1 MPMWS
6 AEKTREAARLRRT
19 RDAAREEELANRRV
33 EARKHGEELARSIA
47 TRDKGVVKII
57 GFGSA
62 FDERLPFRF
71 SSDIDLAV
79 MGGTIIGWKIAEQS
93 TWKVDYVELE
103 EQEQSMIDA
112 ITASGVVLYE
122 RS

>member
-1 MPMWS
+1 MWS
-6 AEKTREAARLRRT
+6 AEKTREAARLRGE
-19 RDAAREEELANRRV
+19 RDAEREKELAMRRT
-33 EARKHGEELARSIA
+33 EARQHGEELARSIA
-47 TRDKGVVKII
+47 ERDKGVVRII

-79 MGGTIIGWKIAEQS
+79 MGGTIIGWKITEQS
-93 TWKVDYVELE
+93 PWKVDYVELE
-103 EQEQSMIDA
+103 DQEQSMVDA
-112 ITASGVVLYE
+112 ITAAGVVLYE